1 MFSPFTSDCVF
12 RTNDIQGPF
21 SATYDYKPFPEPD
34 PVENMMEKYVDDYGQ
49 PDPIMQEKQEIIAQ
63 RPVRGRGKGKKEPKK
78 KAPRLPGQKLMKKLH
93 KEAQMERSLGR
104 VIKDLSDLDIKKIHA
119 LL

>member
-21 SATYDYKPFPEPD
+21 SARYDYKPFPEPD

-49 PDPIMQEKQEIIAQ
+49 PDPIMQEKQ
-63 RPVRGRGKGKKEPKK
+63 
-78 KAPRLPGQKLMKKLH
+78 RLL
-93 KEAQMERSLGR
+93 
-104 VIKDLSDLDIKKIHA
+104 LSDLFAVGARERRNQKRKPRDS
-119 LL
+119 LDRN